1 MHLNNCGG
9 QSSMN
14 KGLIWFLVIVSIIV
28 IGIFVYVGMQS
39 SQEDRRVVEQGA
51 VTGTD
56 EGYTDIQTGD
66 DDFIEIDRA
75 LEFID

>member
-1 MHLNNCGG
+1 
-9 QSSMN
+9 MN